1 VRPCSATEWVHS
13 LLVRN
18 RILVVE
24 DDLELVELLHFNL
37 TKAGFQVGIATDG
50 ARALQ
55 LARAKC
61 PSLILLD
68 VMLPELDGLAVC
80 EILRRDQST
89 RKIPIIILT
98 AMSSQLA
105 RAAGLEAG
113 ANDYIAKPFSMKDLL
128 TRIGAALQLP
138 ATYRASES

>member
-1 VRPCSATEWVHS
+1 
-13 LLVRN
+13 VRN

-24 DDLELVELLHFNL
+24 DDLELVELLYFNL